1 MLSKRLYVA
10 VYNKTVLSEV
20 DTVKSDYEDQRVY
33 VNFKDPDSHS
43 MCYHFGEVIL
53 NIIEWITK
61 QGYGTEI
68 LHRLNTKTG
77 ELVFIEISL
86 YSGQFEPDFFN
97 MDEKILFNSVCRAG
111 EWVLEKI
118 NESKREGKNEN

>member
-33 VNFKDPDSHS
+33 VNFKDPGSHS

-118 NESKREGKNEN
+118 NESKREEKK